1 LSESYHVLAF
11 LKSLQELGRV
21 LKGQSQLVNQ
31 GVHGDADDATPDDAR
46 RAMRGGGPSS
56 IDELPD

>member
-1 LSESYHVLAF
+1 
-11 LKSLQELGRV
+11 
-21 LKGQSQLVNQ
+21 LVNQ

-56 IDELPD
+56 IDDRQLPD